1 VLFSCALCRVFS
13 SRSCAFRRTRFPLD
27 TAAMTERKI
36 QRHDSD
42 SDSST
47 DPNTLAVPEGH
58 KLRKSTTALR
68 FASSKL
74 ALVNTPVQEVHEGE
88 EQRLIPD
95 PHAKAPTPEPAGEQK
110 TLRFTKVCTTMEG
123 RSGGGMNGMLTVR
136 SGSRRR
142 RRSCSTICGSSPI

>member
-1 VLFSCALCRVFS
+1 MPCLPLSFSCISPHPVLLLGCL
-13 SRSCAFRRTRFPLD
+13 LD

-47 DPNTLAVPEGH
+47 DPNTLAPEGH

-74 ALVNTPVQEVHEGE
+74 ALVNNPVQEVHEGE
-88 EQRLIPD
+88 EQRLIPN
-95 PHAKAPTPEPAGEQK
+95 PHAKAPTPEPAGAQK
-110 TLRFTKVCTTMEG
+110 TLRFTKVFHGAWEE
-123 RSGGGMNGMLTVR
+123 RAEWEW
-136 SGSRRR
+136 
-142 RRSCSTICGSSPI
+142 IC